1 VLLWTRRSRA
11 AVLVVFG
18 VLFAVVVL
26 APLAMVVL
34 AAFARS
40 WTGVLPSGL
49 TTAHLTDALS
59 GDELA
64 SVSVSVQTA
73 VAASALSV
81 LLGTWAALT
90 ARSAPRPL
98 RRVAD
103 AVLHLPVAV
112 PSVVVGLSLLVAFS
126 HPPLLLNGTRWIV
139 VLAHLVIILPFTF
152 NVVSAAAERLDSESG
167 GVFDVAA
174 SLGATPARVLLRVR
188 LPLLLPAMSASASL
202 GLALSMGELGATVM
216 LYPPDWRTLPVS
228 VFASADRGQVFLASA
243 GTLVL
248 LAVTL
253 AGLLALGAV
262 RGRGAPR

>member
-1 VLLWTRRSRA
+1 MLLWTRRSRA
-11 AVLVVFG
+11 AVLVAFG
-18 VLFAVVVL
+18 VLFLVVVL

-49 TTAHLTDALS
+49 TAAHLTDALS

-81 LLGTWAALT
+81 LLGTWAALG
-90 ARSAPRPL
+90 ARSAPRTL

-139 VLAHLVIILPFTF
+139 VLAHLVIVLPFTF
-152 NVVSAAAERLDSESG
+152 TVVSAAAERLDDG
-167 GVFDVAA
+167 LFDVAA
-174 SLGATPARVLLRVR
+174 SLGAGPARVLLRVR

-202 GLALSMGELGATVM
+202 GLALSMGELGATIM

-243 GTLVL
+243 GTLIL

-253 AGLLALGAV
+253 AGLLVLGTV
-262 RGRGAPR
+262 RGRGAAR